1 MGFGKISLAACTALA
16 QLHIA
21 SLGSWGSGSAEQK
34 IVAES
39 LRASL
44 LETPTTLV
52 LSPGYNFELGVSS
65 NEDKQ
70 WQEVFTDVYSGPEFN
85 IPMFTVLGEEDWAR
99 DFQAQAQRQQQTQE
113 QGSLRW
119 TLPNFWYHYVMHF
132 TDSSSNNFGHSKQ
145 DVSVAF
151 VFIDTHILSQDFP
164 HSDIT
169 EKHWNDLKATLEAST
184 QIFDWLIVV
193 GDKALVSSGSSKGN
207 KYLQSTLL
215 PMLKEHKVDAYI
227 SGSDHDM
234 EFIKDGQISLIN
246 CGSAGQSDSSPLR
259 LKNEN
264 SEFFTP
270 NSGFCRHTLTKDRIE
285 TNAID
290 GSTGS
295 VLGTLVQ
302 QRQQKSKSYFSRFN
316 IFQGMPTVGAV
327 EVPEM
332 PGGVVAPPAEDPS
345 VKIIGSLG
353 LLTLAFLTV
362 GSLSTVAVKLSKH

>member
-113 QGSLRW
+113 QGSL
-119 TLPNFWYHYVMHF
+119 
-132 TDSSSNNFGHSKQ
+132 
-145 DVSVAF
+145 
-151 VFIDTHILSQDFP
+151 
-164 HSDIT
+164 SDIT